1 MKTGFWGG
9 LVGAFALSFGA
20 ASCGGGDDEDGGK
33 DFSPS
38 EACATLYELCTEF
51 PVPEEECVSGAESGA
66 PQSDLNCVGNSED
79 CYEAVE
85 CLGYTREQYDAAVA
99 AAQMNMGGAE
109 N

>member
-1 MKTGFWGG
+1 MKTGFWGFR
-9 LVGAFALSFGA
+9 LGAFALSFGV
-20 ASCGGGDDEDGGK
+20 ASCGGGKDEDGGK

-38 EACATLYELCTEF
+38 EACENLYELCPEF
-51 PVPEEECVSGAESGA
+51 PLAEEECVSRAESGA
-66 PQSDLNCVGNSED
+66 PQRDLNCVGNSAD